1 MYHEDKGIIVDVE
14 LLAECG
20 QIAQHL
26 RKFERIWMIEL
37 KQLQKQSVRAFG
49 RPPIPS
55 TASLKQKLDAVFVT
69 VGTSKITSDEKEED
83 DEFDEEYA
91 KHLRYLEDIVIN
103 IYQLNQPKENKKN
116 FGCCDNTEESQRQK
130 NSTNKIKENNINSND
145 SIKVHIK
152 SNMNYSV
159 AGAEK
164 AEESATKNN
173 NNELTALPT
182 DTRDD
187 QQQHFDAHL
196 CTRKQQQQQHQTTP
210 TTTTTTSI
218 ESSGSD
224 NNNKSLM
231 NNDSDKKEQ
240 NLNLTTIEDVSSI
253 NKQQQQ
259 QLLAKITDDD
269 LKMLLK
275 EMKKKVEFTEKMNW
289 LCK

>member
-26 RKFERIWMIEL
+26 RKFERIWMTEL
-37 KQLQKQSVRAFG
+37 KELQKQSVRAFG

-55 TASLKQKLDAVFVT
+55 TVFLKQKLDAVFNIIENR
-69 VGTSKITSDEKEED
+69 KISLDANDDDD
-83 DEFDEEYA
+83 DEFDEEYV
-91 KHLRYLEDIVIN
+91 KHLRYLEDTVIK
-103 IYQLNQPKENKKN
+103 IYQLNQKVCESR
-116 FGCCDNTEESQRQK
+116 NTVESQRQESK
-130 NSTNKIKENNINSND
+130 TNDINSNTN
-145 SIKVHIK
+145 IKVHIK

-159 AGAEK
+159 AGAE

-187 QQQHFDAHL
+187 QHFDAHL
-196 CTRKQQQQQHQTTP
+196 CTRKQQQQQHQT

-231 NNDSDKKEQ
+231 NNDSDKREQ
-240 NLNLTTIEDVSSI
+240 NLNPTATLSDVSSI
-253 NKQQQQ
+253 NKQQQ